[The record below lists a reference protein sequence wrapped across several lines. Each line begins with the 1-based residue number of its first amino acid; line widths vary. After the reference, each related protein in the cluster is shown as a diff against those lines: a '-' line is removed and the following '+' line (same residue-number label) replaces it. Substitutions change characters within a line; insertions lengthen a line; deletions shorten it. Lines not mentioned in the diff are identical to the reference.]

1 MLIDDIERYL
11 ALRRSLGFKLD
22 KVAADLRAFAGFAT
36 SRGDTHVRAATAV
49 EWSAMAGTRGQ
60 RCCRL
65 GYTVRLATFLRAA
78 DPAHEI
84 PPARLFVERKT
95 RPVPYIFTPEELAR
109 LLDEAGHLRPNI
121 ITPLRPQLYVT
132 LFGLIAATGLR
143 TSEPLR
149 LRLGDVLPGGVLR
162 ICQTKFNKSRLV
174 PLHASV
180 VAALDRY
187 LAIRRRLGTP
197 DDHLFIGRGGR
208 QLGFRAMQ
216 ETFALVVRLANIAPD
231 RSRRPRITDLRH
243 TFATRALQRCAT
255 RPQAVSRHF
264 VALSTYLGHT
274 NIKHTYWYLQ
284 AIPELM
290 TDMAEQA
297 EALVAG
303 RSR

>member
-1 MLIDDIERYL
+1 MLIDDVERYL

-22 KVAADLRAFAGFAT
+22 KVAANLRAFAVFAT
-36 SRGDTHVRAATAV
+36 NRGDTHVSAATAV

-95 RPVPYIFTPEELAR
+95 RPIPYIYTPEELAR
-109 LLDEAGHLRPNI
+109 ILDKAGQLRPNI

-132 LFGLIAATGLR
+132 LFGVIAATGLR
-143 TSEPLR
+143 TSEALR
-149 LRLGDVLPGGVLR
+149 LRLGDILPGGVLR
-162 ICQTKFNKSRLV
+162 IAQTKFNKSRLV
-174 PLHASV
+174 PLHGSV

-187 LAIRRRLGTP
+187 LAMRRRLGTP
-197 DDHLFIGRGGR
+197 DDHLFVGRSGK
-208 QLGFRAMQ
+208 QLAFRAMQ

-243 TFATRALQRCAT
+243 TFATRALQRCAM

-290 TDMAEQA
+290 TDIAAQA